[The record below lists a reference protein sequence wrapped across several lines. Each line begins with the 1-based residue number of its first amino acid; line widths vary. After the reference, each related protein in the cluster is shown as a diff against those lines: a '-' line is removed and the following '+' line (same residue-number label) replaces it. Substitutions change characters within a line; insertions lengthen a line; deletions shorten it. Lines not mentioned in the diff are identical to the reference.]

1 MNQKMKT
8 PKRFE
13 KISSF
18 QYISI
23 IFFFLMMVWAL
34 DGSGFSFS
42 KLFGSSE
49 YIGRFLSEA
58 FPPISEHRLSWNDFN
73 RYILLLIETA
83 QMAIFGTFLGIIVG
97 FLFALMASRGL
108 FGNSIPAR
116 MLQVVAK
123 FLITFM
129 RTIPDLVWAIIF
141 VMVVGLGA
149 FAGTLT
155 IAIDTIGFVGRFFA
169 EEMEDVERSAAEGIE
184 SSGASKLDSTF
195 SAIIP
200 AAMPG
205 FITTSL
211 FALEKSVR
219 GSVVLGLVGAGG
231 IGMELN
237 SLFNWMAYD
246 RAVVVIGLM
255 FVLILFVEQISS
267 YARSKI
273 LDGSFKSRK

>member
-1 MNQKMKT
+1 
-8 PKRFE
+8 
-13 KISSF
+13 
-18 QYISI
+18 
-23 IFFFLMMVWAL
+23 
-34 DGSGFSFS
+34 
-42 KLFGSSE
+42 
-49 YIGRFLSEA
+49 
-58 FPPISEHRLSWNDFN
+58 
-73 RYILLLIETA
+73 
-83 QMAIFGTFLGIIVG
+83 
-97 FLFALMASRGL
+97 
-108 FGNSIPAR
+108 
-116 MLQVVAK
+116 
-123 FLITFM
+123 
-129 RTIPDLVWAIIF
+129 
-141 VMVVGLGA
+141 
-149 FAGTLT
+149 
-155 IAIDTIGFVGRFFA
+155 
-169 EEMEDVERSAAEGIE
+169 MEDVERSAAEGIE

-267 YARSKI
+267 YARLKI
-273 LDGSFKSRK
+273 LDGSVKSGK